1 MKPCTL
7 EHLHQLFPDS
17 TIVGDPGCRFDGF
30 TIDSRKIE
38 MGNLFIALMTDRDDG
53 HNYLAQA
60 QSGGAA
66 CALVSR
72 LPENSERWTQ
82 SGFSFLVVKDTLSA
96 LSQMAST
103 WRKRFNGPVIAVTG
117 SSGKTTVCRMIA
129 TCGDDVNSTRG
140 NFNNH
145 IGLPISLLSSNHDA
159 AFSVFELGMSGF
171 GEIAALGRILQPTIG
186 VITNIGTA
194 HIGLL
199 GSREGIMQAKLELAA
214 SARTLIVDGD
224 DPALLAAA
232 RHTTRTVIATGFG
245 AHNDVR
251 MKDFFSVEGGEYL
264 AQVVLPGALE
274 AAAFYVPFAQEFQ
287 QKNLLLAAAALH
299 AVGIPYAQMFHG
311 WRQFQ
316 PAPLRWEV
324 HHIAGN
330 VWIFDCYNANPDSM
344 KQAVAELLKLPAPRI
359 AILGE
364 MRELGNFSDAKHREV
379 ARSAHGLDFVVT
391 YGEGAQV
398 MATELGAKA
407 IHCTSYTEIVA
418 ACAQF
423 HGATFLVK
431 GSRANQLERILPL
444 IAASNN
450 T

>member
-7 EHLHQLFPDS
+7 EHLHQLSPAS
-17 TIVGDPGCRFDGF
+17 TLIGDPGCRFDGF
-30 TIDSRKIE
+30 AIDSRKVE
-38 MGNLFIALMTDRDDG
+38 MGNIFIALITDRDDG
-53 HNYLAQA
+53 NHYLAQA
-60 QSGGAA
+60 RQSGAA

-72 LPENSERWTQ
+72 LPENSDGWVR
-82 SGFSFLVVKDTLSA
+82 SGFSFLVVKDTLNA

-103 WRKRFNGPVIAVTG
+103 WRQRFQGSVIAVTG

-140 NFNNH
+140 NLNNH
-145 IGLPISLLSSNHDA
+145 IGLPLSILSSNSDA

-171 GEIAALGRILQPTIG
+171 GEIAALGRILQPTLG

-194 HIGLL
+194 HIGML

-214 SARTLIVDGD
+214 YARTLVVDGD
-224 DPALLAAA
+224 DPTLLAAA
-232 RHTTRTVIATGFG
+232 RHTTRTIISAGFS

-251 MKDFFSVEGGEYL
+251 MKDFFPVEGGEYL
-264 AQVVLPGALE
+264 AQVILPGALE

-287 QKNLLLAAAALH
+287 QKNLLLAAAALYTI
-299 AVGIPYAQMFHG
+299 GIPYAQMFHG
-311 WRQFQ
+311 WRQFH

-324 HHIAGN
+324 HHIKEN

-344 KQAVAELLKLPAPRI
+344 QHAIAELRKLPAPRI

-364 MRELGNFSDAKHREV
+364 MRELGDFSEAKHREV
-379 ARSAHGLDFVVT
+379 ARAARTLDRVIT
-391 YGEGAQV
+391 YGEGAK
-398 MATELGAKA
+398 AIAAELGDKA
-407 IHCTSYTEIVA
+407 LHCTSYAEIVA
-418 ACAQF
+418 ACTEF
-423 HGATFLVK
+423 RGATFLVK

-444 IAASNN
+444 LSS
-450 T
+450 